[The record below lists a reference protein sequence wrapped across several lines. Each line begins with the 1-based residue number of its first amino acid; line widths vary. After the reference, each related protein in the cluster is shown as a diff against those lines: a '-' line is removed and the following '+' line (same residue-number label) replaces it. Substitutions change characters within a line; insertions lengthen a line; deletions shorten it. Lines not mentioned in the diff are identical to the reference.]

1 MTMNREA
8 ARSSNVSLNGSLP
21 FIFFD
26 VGETLLHAPPSWH
39 AVVAEVCAQRGRPV
53 PAERIAAAEPAV
65 WRAVRAGLH
74 DLPQRWT
81 LSREA
86 SQRFWLWVYDRVL
99 AEAGLSDAER
109 AGLAEACLERFL
121 HHDTWHLFP
130 DALPVIKQLHAQG
143 YRMGIISNWE
153 DWLEAL
159 LVKREIAAYFDPVVI
174 SGAVGYEKPER
185 EIFELALT
193 RAGVKPAE
201 AIHIGDSLEA
211 DVAGARSAGITPV
224 LLDRLG
230 RYHGTAV
237 DCARITSLQELPALL
252 CVLRG
257 A

>member
-1 MTMNREA
+1 MKREA
-8 ARSSNVSLNGSLP
+8 IVGRNGTAP

-53 PAERIAAAEPAV
+53 PAELIAAAEPAV

-99 AEAGLSDAER
+99 AEAGLSAGER

-153 DWLEAL
+153 DWLETVL
-159 LVKREIAAYFDPVVI
+159 IKREIASYFDPVVI
-174 SGAVGYEKPER
+174 SGAVGYEKPDR
-185 EIFELALT
+185 EIFELALE
-193 RAGVKPAE
+193 RAGVAPTD
-201 AIHIGDSLEA
+201 AIHIGDNPEA
-211 DVAGARSAGITPV
+211 DVAGARAAGIIPV
-224 LLDRLG
+224 LLDRSG
-230 RYHGTAV
+230 RYNSATLG
-237 DCARITSLQELPALL
+237 CPRITSLHELPAVISGLRPAS
-252 CVLRG
+252 CV
-257 A
+257 

>member
-1 MTMNREA
+1 MF
-8 ARSSNVSLNGSLP
+8 ARNGALP

-53 PAERIAAAEPAV
+53 PAELIAAAEPAV
-65 WRAVRAGLH
+65 WRAVRAGPH

-99 AEAGLSDAER
+99 AEAGLSEAER

-130 DALPVIKQLHAQG
+130 DALPVIRQLHAQG

-153 DWLEAL
+153 DWLEAV
-159 LVKREIAAYFDPVVI
+159 LVKREIASYFDPVVI
-174 SGAVGYEKPER
+174 SGAVGYEKPDR
-185 EIFELALT
+185 EIFELALS
-193 RAGVKPAE
+193 RAGVVPRD
-201 AIHIGDSLEA
+201 AIHIGDNPEA
-211 DVAGARSAGITPV
+211 DVAGARAAGITPV
-224 LLDRLG
+224 LLDRSG
-230 RYHGTAV
+230 RFDSAAL
-237 DCARITSLQELPALL
+237 DCYRITSLHELPGVVS
-252 CVLRG
+252 VLRT